1 MTDWLARLRK
11 LDSVQYASADIA
23 EIAENDVPAN
33 FGNSGNYGSE
43 ADLEKE
49 PPDHPRGRPSEEAF
63 RAESLYAETAEI
75 AEKGDQA
82 SFGNS
87 GNIGTGTFPENALP
101 DPDDLEERAAII
113 AEGSGCPLA
122 WAEGLARLDPNR
134 PPGDVPQDYWMAFCD
149 AAGAFVDRWAAKAA
163 ALGWTVEEVFGCD
176 RHAPFARL
184 DRRGLVWT
192 LVGCSLVDLTKTEAV
207 IEMPSGNRLKHR
219 RRGSDSEPARAALA
233 WDPL

>member
-1 MTDWLARLRK
+1 EIAEMPPRAHFEDNEDYGTGAEGPK
-11 LDSVQYASADIA
+11 QPYAGATSSLLKPASGQREPIA
-23 EIAENDVPAN
+23 EIA
-33 FGNSGNYGSE
+33 
-43 ADLEKE
+43 K
-49 PPDHPRGRPSEEAF
+49 
-63 RAESLYAETAEI
+63 I
-75 AEKGDQA
+75 AENPTVTYSEDNGD
-82 SFGNS
+82 FGTD
-87 GNIGTGTFPENALP
+87 GFPIDDPL

-113 AEGSGCPLA
+113 AEGSGCPVE
-122 WAEGLARLDPNR
+122 WAEGLALLDPNR

-149 AAGAFVDRWAAKAA
+149 TAGAFADRWAAKAA

-184 DRRGLVWT
+184 DRRGLVWS